1 MNRRPSI
8 LRHCRAPRPAQRG
21 FTLVELMVAILIG
34 LFLTGGL
41 LTLTSAMKRTGT
53 VQSGLSQLH
62 DNERIALSL
71 MTAVIQST
79 GYYPSPIGATT
90 ASTAFPAVG
99 PWAAAQLI
107 QGTDGGTATAQTDTI
122 SVRYSSAGG
131 DGILNCT
138 GGTSAVAA
146 SWIATF
152 QLDASQDLQ
161 CVLTT
166 TNGTAA
172 GAVTLV
178 SGVQYMQILYGVQTN
193 VSAGTFSVDT
203 YLTATQVTA
212 GGYWPNVISVQVTLW
227 LNNPLYCTTNCLAGQ
242 QTTQPQTIPV
252 SRTIA
257 LMSKAGVNT

>member
-1 MNRRPSI
+1 
-8 LRHCRAPRPAQRG
+8 
-21 FTLVELMVAILIG
+21 
-34 LFLTGGL
+34 
-41 LTLTSAMKRTGT
+41 
-53 VQSGLSQLH
+53 
-62 DNERIALSL
+62 
-71 MTAVIQST
+71 
-79 GYYPSPIGATT
+79 
-90 ASTAFPAVG
+90 
-99 PWAAAQLI
+99 
-107 QGTDGGTATAQTDTI
+107 
-122 SVRYSSAGG
+122 
-131 DGILNCT
+131 
-138 GGTSAVAA
+138 VAA